1 MFIFQGDLGFY
12 FVVVNTS
19 EIILKADS
27 FSDCVPYNFLLTFLI
42 LCQVCEIIES
52 PLFLKLN
59 PMTKHTD
66 VSSSAFSLKKWK
78 KTPRLC
84 I

>member
-1 MFIFQGDLGFY
+1 MLSFCY
-12 FVVVNTS
+12 FP
-19 EIILKADS
+19 L
-27 FSDCVPYNFLLTFLI
+27 

-66 VSSSAFSLKKWK
+66 VSSSAFLLQEWENTVMAYSDTATLNNGFFY
-78 KTPRLC
+78 LSASC
-84 I
+84 